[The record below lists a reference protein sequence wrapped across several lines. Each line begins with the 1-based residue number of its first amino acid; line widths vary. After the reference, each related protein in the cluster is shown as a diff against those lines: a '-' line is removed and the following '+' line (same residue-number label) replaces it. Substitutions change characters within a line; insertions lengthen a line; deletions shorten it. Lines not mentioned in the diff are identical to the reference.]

1 MTCFETIFILQ
12 KFIMTVELETYNT
25 SWPDVFNI
33 EKEMLHAAIG
43 QNNLVIEHI
52 GSTAIPGLSAKPI
65 IDIMVGLHDY
75 AIAGELLQGMS
86 HMGYRYMA
94 EYEESI
100 PDRKF
105 FLKSSGGER
114 SHHVHMVQLNEEYWD
129 RHMFFRNH
137 LRRNEIV
144 RHAYQDLKTRLSN
157 LDWKNR
163 NQYALAKSAFIR
175 AIEEKHF

>member
-1 MTCFETIFILQ
+1 
-12 KFIMTVELETYNT
+12 MTVELETYNNA
-25 SWPDVFNI
+25 WPDVFNI
-33 EKEMLHAAIG
+33 EKEMLHTAIG

-65 IDIMVGLHDY
+65 IDIMVGLQDY
-75 AIAGELLQGMS
+75 VIAGDLVQGMS
-86 HMGYRYMA
+86 HLGYKYMA
-94 EYEESI
+94 KYEDAI

-137 LRRNEIV
+137 LRGNEIT
-144 RHAYQDLKTRLSN
+144 RNAYQDLKTRLSN
-157 LDWKNR
+157 LDWKDR
-163 NQYALAKSAFIR
+163 NQYALGKAAFIK
-175 AIEEKHF
+175 AVEEKHF